1 VICVAIVGPG
11 ESASPEDADRARAAG
26 ALVAAQGW
34 VTLVGGRD
42 VGVMHAA
49 ADGAASSG
57 GTVIGILPGSDREGA
72 SDALTI
78 ALPTGL
84 GEARNAVLVN
94 SADAIVC
101 CGISPGTLS
110 EVALA
115 LKAGK
120 PTLLIA
126 PEPSVASA
134 LLGLAPGSVRVD
146 DSAESGIRWV
156 AERLGRAGAR

>member
-1 VICVAIVGPG
+1 MICVAIVGPG
-11 ESASPEDADRARAAG
+11 EGASREDADRSRAAG
-26 ALVAAQGW
+26 AHVAARGW

-49 ADGAASSG
+49 ADGAASNG
-57 GTVIGILPGSDREGA
+57 GTVIGFLPGSDREGA

-78 ALPTGL
+78 VLPTGL

-101 CGISPGTLS
+101 CGISPGALS
-110 EVALA
+110 EVALG

-120 PTLLIA
+120 PTVLIA
-126 PEPSVASA
+126 PEPTVASA
-134 LLGLAPGSVRVD
+134 LLALAPGAVRVD

-156 AERLGRAGAR
+156 AERLGRARAQ

>member
-1 VICVAIVGPG
+1 MICVAIVGPG
-11 ESASPEDADRARAAG
+11 EDASQEDMNRARAAG
-26 ALVAAQGW
+26 ALVAAHDW

-42 VGVMHAA
+42 VGVMRAA
-49 ADGAASSG
+49 AEGAASNG
-57 GTVIGILPGSDREGA
+57 GTVIGILPGSDRDGA

-78 ALPTGL
+78 VLPTGL

-120 PTLLIA
+120 PTVLIA
-126 PEPSVASA
+126 PEPTVALA
-134 LLGLAPGSVRVD
+134 LLSLAPGAVRVD
-146 DSAESGIRWV
+146 DSAESGMRWV
-156 AERLGRAGAR
+156 AERLGGAR